1 MSDYL
6 SEEEQ
11 VQALKTWWDENGTSL
26 VVGVVLVLA
35 ATFGWRWYQG
45 YSADQAAAASDLY
58 QDYLLADED
67 ARDEV
72 VAEIDSQIPGTSY
85 QAFVKLTEARRAL
98 DGGDLEAAV
107 GELEDALAAA
117 KGSYLDG
124 LTRIRLARLYQQ
136 QGKTDAAL
144 AQLALVKGG
153 GYESQAAEL
162 RGDIHYA
169 AGDRAEAGVAYRV
182 ASDLLPEGDARPL
195 LELKLMNTADAQVL
209 ASLET
214 DKIETDEVE
223 TGEMADDDTETGA
236 NPDA

>member
-11 VQALKTWWDENGTSL
+11 VQALKTWWDDNGTSL
-26 VVGVVLVLA
+26 IVGVVLVLA
-35 ATFGWRWYQG
+35 AVFGWRWYQG

-58 QDYLLADED
+58 QDYLLAEED
-67 ARDEV
+67 ARPDV

-98 DGGDLEAAV
+98 DGGDLDAAV
-107 GELEDALAAA
+107 GELEAALVAA

-124 LTRIRLARLYQQ
+124 LVRVRLARLYQQ
-136 QGKTDAAL
+136 QGKTDEAL
-144 AQLALVKGG
+144 AQLAQVKGD

-169 AGDRAEAGVAYRV
+169 AGDRAEAAVAYRV
-182 ASDLLPEGDARPL
+182 AADLLPEGDARPL
-195 LELKLMNTADAQVL
+195 LELKLMNTAAADVPA
-209 ASLET
+209 AN
-214 DKIETDEVE
+214 E
-223 TGEMADDDTETGA
+223 TGESTDDNTDTGA

>member
-11 VQALKTWWDENGTSL
+11 VQALKTWWDDNGTSL
-26 VVGVVLVLA
+26 IVGVVLVLA
-35 ATFGWRWYQG
+35 AVFGWRWYQG
-45 YSADQAAAASDLY
+45 YNAEQAAAASDLY
-58 QDYLLADED
+58 QDYLLAEED
-67 ARDEV
+67 ARADV

-98 DGGDLEAAV
+98 DGGDLDAAASELEAA
-107 GELEDALAAA
+107 LDAA

-124 LTRIRLARLYQQ
+124 LVRVRLARLYQQ
-136 QGKTDAAL
+136 QGRTDDAL
-144 AQLALVKGG
+144 AQLAQVKGD

-169 AGDRAEAGVAYRV
+169 AGDRAEAAVAYRV
-182 ASDLLPEGDARPL
+182 AADLLAEGDARPL
-195 LELKLMNTADAQVL
+195 LELKLMNTAAADVPA
-209 ASLET
+209 ANAIGEST
-214 DKIETDEVE
+214 DDNTD
-223 TGEMADDDTETGA
+223 TGA

>member
-11 VQALKTWWDENGTSL
+11 VQALKTWWGENGTSL
-26 VVGVVLVLA
+26 IVGVALVLA
-35 ATFGWRWYQG
+35 TVFGWRWYQG
-45 YSADQAAAASDLY
+45 YSADQAASASDLY
-58 QDYLLADED
+58 QDYLLAEED
-67 ARDEV
+67 ARAEV

-98 DGGDLEAAV
+98 DGGDLDAAI
-107 GELEDALAAA
+107 GELEAALDAS

-124 LTRIRLARLYQQ
+124 LVRVRLARLYQQ
-136 QGKTDAAL
+136 QGKTDDAL
-144 AQLALVKGG
+144 AQLALVKGE

-169 AGDRAEAGVAYRV
+169 AGDRAEAAIAYEV
-182 ASDLLPEGDARPL
+182 ASDLLAEGDARPL
-195 LELKLMNTADAQVL
+195 LELKLMNTATADVAMVSEIEESIDDDA
-209 ASLET
+209 
-214 DKIETDEVE
+214 E
-223 TGEMADDDTETGA
+223 TGD